1 MSAPARD
8 IYLAHG
14 FDPASLRVPQLR
26 SILHEH
32 NVRHPSSAK
41 KADLIALFISQVQP
55 RAAAILAQDA
65 RVRPSA
71 RGIVAVSSTGAEA
84 PVTPVTGKRPRARP
98 RKAAM
103 SAAEDLKS
111 EEDAAEAPAKR
122 TRSRRSTVDIADE
135 QPAPTLAPKK
145 RGRPSKKAKETEVDD
160 EGDVKMEDI
169 QEPPSPPPP
178 PKQRRKS
185 AKPEVSARVSREPAA
200 ESRVVPA
207 TAPAAVR
214 KPRKSVL
221 PDHQR
226 EEHMTPQRQRRSSNL
241 ASDSS
246 PFSDYN
252 PFQAGSAEA
261 AEVVRRRRK
270 SSLGLGEGKRRA
282 PRPSEWTAT
291 SQPSASI
298 LRKVGPSNEDL
309 RSPAPSAKVA
319 YADEVAEADA
329 YNAVVERKFGEVTKK
344 ETGEPE
350 ITVTTT
356 TQAAERLEKEKRPK
370 GKAIIRRKPQK
381 NRSAPLLSLFGIL
394 LFLLAAHYKIMSA
407 SNGFCDND
415 TTTNSV
421 ILSRELPIKA
431 AQDCITQRSQGW
443 SESGSTE
450 CDLQALP
457 LVPFLPRPQKCVQC
471 PVNAQCVGGEVIA
484 CDPEYILQPSLLAP
498 LSPLFD
504 GWPMLP
510 SRVFPPKCKPDTAR
524 MRQIG
529 QLATQVERFLAQR
542 RGTIECANAAV
553 DLTVGPGVRYGV
565 SESELLNMFA
575 ERRVDTIDRED
586 FDDMFKRAVSDLV
599 THKELIESIDEYG
612 TSYYTSARSEM
623 SIGCRAKLHAL
634 KQLDIWKSQLSS
646 TVVIIALIFAIR
658 NRLEASRTER
668 KQVREYTEM
677 AVRRLQ
683 DQEYRHYTDPV
694 QNPTPYMPA
703 AQLRDV
709 ILPASLG
716 QGAKQRIWSKV
727 EAKVEE
733 NANVLVR
740 EREVRGDVWKTWEWN
755 AIGGGRAVEPSRSP
769 SSAPAIENRTPAF

>member
-1 MSAPARD
+1 MSVPSRD
-8 IYLAHG
+8 VYLAQG

-26 SILHEH
+26 SILHEY
-32 NVRHPSSAK
+32 NVRHPSTAK
-41 KADLIALFISQVQP
+41 KADLIALFVSEIQP
-55 RAAAILAQDA
+55 RSAAILAQQA
-65 RVRPSA
+65 RVRPSST
-71 RGIVAVSSTGAEA
+71 GIVAVSSTGEEA
-84 PVTPVTGKRPRARP
+84 PAAPIIGKRPRARS
-98 RKAAM
+98 RKAAS
-103 SAAEDLKS
+103 SAAEDPKS
-111 EEDAAEAPAKR
+111 EDDVVAVPAKR
-122 TRSRRSTVDIADE
+122 TRSRRSTVDVADE
-135 QPAPTLAPKK
+135 EAAPTPAPKK
-145 RGRPSKKAKETEVDD
+145 RGRPSKKSKEVAEVDED
-160 EGDVKMEDI
+160 GDVKMEDI
-169 QEPPSPPPP
+169 PEASSPLPPPP
-178 PKQRRKS
+178 LKQRRKS
-185 AKPEVSARVSREPAA
+185 AKAEALVHSNQEPVEAP
-200 ESRVVPA
+200 RTVPA

-214 KPRKSVL
+214 KPRKSFV
-221 PDHQR
+221 PAPKP
-226 EEHMTPQRQRRSSNL
+226 EEHMTPQRPRRSSNV
-241 ASDSS
+241 ADGSS

-261 AEVVRRRRK
+261 AEVAHRRRK

-298 LRKVGPSNEDL
+298 LRKVGPSNENL
-309 RSPAPSAKVA
+309 RSPAPPTKVA

-329 YNAVVERKFGEVTKK
+329 YNAVVERKFGEVTSAH
-344 ETGEPE
+344 TDEPE

-356 TQAAERLEKEKRPK
+356 TQVVERPVQRSK
-370 GKAIIRRKPQK
+370 GKAIMRRKPRPNSK
-381 NRSAPLLSLFGIL
+381 VLPLSLFGIL
-394 LFLLAAHYKIMSA
+394 LFLLTAHYKSMSA
-407 SNGFCDND
+407 SNGFCDDNSR
-415 TTTNSV
+415 TNSV

-431 AQDCITQRSQGW
+431 AQDCISQRSQDS
-443 SESGSTE
+443 SEFATTD
-450 CDLQALP
+450 CNLQALP
-457 LVPFLPRPQKCVQC
+457 LVPFFPRPQECTPC
-471 PVNAQCVGGEVIA
+471 PVNAQCNRGEVIS
-484 CDPEYILQPSLLAP
+484 CDPEYILRPSLLAP

-542 RGTIECANAAV
+542 RGTFECTNTAV

-565 SESELLNMFA
+565 SEKELLNMFA
-575 ERRVDTIDRED
+575 ERRVDSIDRDD
-586 FDDMFKRAVSDLV
+586 FNEMFQRAVTDLV
-599 THKELIESIDEYG
+599 SHKELVESIDEYG

-623 SIGCRAKLHAL
+623 SIPCRVKLHL
-634 KQLDIWKSQLSS
+634 LGLLDEWKSEVGG
-646 TVVIIALIFAIR
+646 TVAVIAVIFALR
-658 NRLEASRTER
+658 NRVQASRTES

-694 QNPTPYMPA
+694 LSPTSYMPP

-716 QGAKQRIWSKV
+716 QGAKQRVWSKV

-740 EREVRGDVWKTWEWN
+740 EREVKGDVWKTWEWN
-755 AIGGGRAVEPSRSP
+755 AIGGGRAVQVP
-769 SSAPAIENRTPAF
+769 SSPPAIEPRPPAF